1 MEDNPQSSFTRY
13 QRVRDLQLRIAFLLR
28 DAADQ
33 LGPQIQK
40 LAADL
45 NLPADC
51 FLELEIDPATVRKH
65 LDLKVPG
72 CGCVICSSVKLL

>member
-13 QRVRDLQLRIAFLLR
+13 MRVRDLQLRIAFLLR

-45 NLPADC
+45 NLPSDC
-51 FLELEIDPATVRKH
+51 FLELEIDPDTVRKH
-65 LDLKVPG
+65 LDLEVPG
-72 CGCVICSSVKLL
+72 CDCVICSSAKLL